1 MPGKED
7 AARGRMDSLTKE
19 ARELPDSSPITIVG
33 LGELIWDLL
42 PAGKQLGG
50 APANFA
56 YISGLLG
63 NESIVASRIGADD
76 PGREALA
83 RLEQMNVSTRHLQ
96 IDASHP
102 TGTVRVELDA
112 RGEARFAM
120 NENSAWDY
128 LEWTQS
134 WAELAGRADGV
145 CFGTLGQ
152 RAIQARRTIIRFL
165 EQTRPRAL
173 RVFDVNLRHSFFDIH
188 MLSQSL
194 ELATVVKLNLEEL
207 STIAAML
214 NLPAQEDE
222 AIARQ
227 LLERF
232 SLELIAVTRGG
243 RGSLLVAPAADAV
256 EHPGFS
262 VEVKDTIGAGDAFL
276 AALVHF
282 YLRRAP
288 LPFISEAANR
298 MGSWVATQAGATP
311 ATTPQMLSQMFADL
325 TA

>member
-1 MPGKED
+1 MLEKEE
-7 AARGRMDSLTKE
+7 AARGRMDSLTE
-19 ARELPDSSPITIVG
+19 EESELPESSAIIVG

-56 YISGLLG
+56 YISCLLG

-83 RLEQMNVSTRHLQ
+83 RLEQMNVSTRYLQ

-120 NENSAWDY
+120 NEDSAWDY
-128 LEWTQS
+128 LEWTES
-134 WAELAGRADGV
+134 WRELAGRADGV

-173 RVFDVNLRHSFFDIH
+173 RVFDVNLRHSFFDVH
-188 MLSQSL
+188 MLNQSL
-194 ELATVVKLNLEEL
+194 ELATIVKLNLEEL

-214 NLPAQEDE
+214 NLPAREDE
-222 AIARQ
+222 TIARQ

-256 EHPGFS
+256 EHPGFR

-325 TA
+325 RP